1 MRIKSKVLGFLAIG
15 TLTLLPNSIHVQA
28 QDVNEKELF
37 ITPIESDK
45 FWERMETQKR
55 IPKLMEFLKSKYEG
69 NYAGLY
75 VDQENGGVVNIGFY
89 SIPGEDE
96 LSKVTKLLGKDVKVK
111 YNKVKYSR
119 DKLDGIVNELSAII
133 DNTEDNI
140 VSISTSFSNQK
151 VIIGYTDDEE
161 KAKDQIFSELQSKS
175 LKRSLNNEQLDEELF
190 RFVKTERAETAIDRA
205 SIKVRPVSGAV
216 QINFE
221 GTGFC
226 TNGFSAKDKKGNH
239 YLVSA
244 GHCASDV
251 GQKVNQSY
259 KNDNF
264 IGTVEKKIF
273 DWGGSVDVSLVKVSS
288 SLTTPSILTT
298 SGNDYNANGYKIIG
312 EQISDWEGMG
322 VCASLG

>member
-89 SIPGEDE
+89 SIPSEDE

-119 DKLDGIVNELSAII
+119 DKLDEIVNELSAII

-151 VIIGYTDDEE
+151 VIIGYTDDECQRRLYF
-161 KAKDQIFSELQSKS
+161 DPPS
-175 LKRSLNNEQLDEELF
+175 
-190 RFVKTERAETAIDRA
+190 
-205 SIKVRPVSGAV
+205 PV
-216 QINFE
+216 
-221 GTGFC
+221 
-226 TNGFSAKDKKGNH
+226 
-239 YLVSA
+239 
-244 GHCASDV
+244 
-251 GQKVNQSY
+251 
-259 KNDNF
+259 
-264 IGTVEKKIF
+264 
-273 DWGGSVDVSLVKVSS
+273 
-288 SLTTPSILTT
+288 
-298 SGNDYNANGYKIIG
+298 
-312 EQISDWEGMG
+312 
-322 VCASLG
+322 